1 MLFRSVGY
9 EEGGL
14 LTDEV
19 RKHPNAV
26 LLFDEIEKA
35 HPDIYN
41 VLLQV
46 MDYATLTDNKG
57 QKADFQNIILIM
69 TSNAGASRLGKKMMG
84 FGERNLDEEVL
95 KEAVKH
101 TFQPEFRNRL
111 SRIIYF
117 RGMDEE
123 IAERIAKKKLDE
135 LKEKL
140 LKKEVEI
147 SVSKEATEW
156 IAKTGITKEYGAREI
171 DRVIAAEVKPLL
183 VSELLFGLLKNG
195 GKCKI
200 KLRED
205 KLFLTVN

>member
-1 MLFRSVGY
+1 MAGYVGY

-69 TSNAGASRLGKKMMG
+69 TSNAGASRLGKKISSTS
-84 FGERNLDEEVL
+84 FFNNFSFNSSSFFF
-95 KEAVKH
+95 AI
-101 TFQPEFRNRL
+101 L
-111 SRIIYF
+111 S
-117 RGMDEE
+117 
-123 IAERIAKKKLDE
+123 A
-135 LKEKL
+135 
-140 LKKEVEI
+140 I
-147 SVSKEATEW
+147 SSSIPRK
-156 IAKTGITKEYGAREI
+156 
-171 DRVIAAEVKPLL
+171 
-183 VSELLFGLLKNG
+183 
-195 GKCKI
+195 
-200 KLRED
+200 
-205 KLFLTVN
+205 

>member
-1 MLFRSVGY
+1 M
-9 EEGGL
+9 
-14 LTDEV
+14 
-19 RKHPNAV
+19 
-26 LLFDEIEKA
+26 
-35 HPDIYN
+35 
-41 VLLQV
+41 
-46 MDYATLTDNKG
+46 
-57 QKADFQNIILIM
+57 
-69 TSNAGASRLGKKMMG
+69 
-84 FGERNLDEEVL
+84 
-95 KEAVKH
+95 
-101 TFQPEFRNRL
+101 
-111 SRIIYF
+111 
-117 RGMDEE
+117 
-123 IAERIAKKKLDE
+123 KKLDE

-140 LKKEVEI
+140 LKKEVEL